1 MNPCILPSKEN
12 TKTIWG
18 SIWRWLP
25 RCQPVGQSLLSV
37 LKIKSFLLTLWLCSQ
52 AQIISSN
59 SASDPLLKL
68 QYFWFLSLP
77 TGTLLNQTIYS
88 SVALGWCFQIYS
100 SPIVCSEGPL
110 QPILIQAM
118 IWKYFASISVS
129 QFYEKD
135 WNYPNDSSQSH
146 EFLRFKNRKALP
158 GHLVLSSSFYTE
170 QNIY

>member
-1 MNPCILPSKEN
+1 MNPCILPLQEN
-12 TKTIWG
+12 TKTIWS

-25 RCQPVGQSLLSV
+25 RCQPMGQSLLSI

-100 SPIVCSEGPL
+100 SPILCSEGPL
-110 QPILIQAM
+110 QPRTYSGHDLKPFWQGSQTIGRYHCLIEVLCKYLCLPVL
-118 IWKYFASISVS
+118 WKGL
-129 QFYEKD
+129 K
-135 WNYPNDSSQSH
+135 
-146 EFLRFKNRKALP
+146 
-158 GHLVLSSSFYTE
+158 LS
-170 QNIY
+170 

>member
-1 MNPCILPSKEN
+1 MNPCILPLQGN
-12 TKTIWG
+12 TKTIWS

-25 RCQPVGQSLLSV
+25 RCQPVGQSLLSI

-100 SPIVCSEGPL
+100 SPILCSEGPL
-110 QPILIQAM
+110 QPHTYSGHDLKPFWQGSQTIGRYHCLIEVLCKYLCLPVL
-118 IWKYFASISVS
+118 WKGL
-129 QFYEKD
+129 K
-135 WNYPNDSSQSH
+135 
-146 EFLRFKNRKALP
+146 
-158 GHLVLSSSFYTE
+158 LS
-170 QNIY
+170 